1 MGKFSAD
8 AQQLLEAI
16 GGKENIVAVS
26 HCITRMR
33 FVLGDPKK
41 ADMKRIDSI
50 PSVKG
55 TFTQA
60 GQFQVIIGNEV
71 ADFYKDFAD
80 VSGVSGVSKA
90 EVKSMSKQNQNILQR
105 LMTSIAEIFAPLI
118 PAIVVGGLILG
129 FRNVIDSMEIFGGAT
144 LVSQSQFWAGV
155 DHFLWLLGEAVFHVG
170 IPVGICWTIMK
181 KMGGTE
187 MLGLILGL
195 TLVSAQLTNA
205 YGVASALANGTINQ
219 WNFGFIKINMIGY
232 QAQVIPAMMAAFTLA
247 YLERFFKKIIP
258 QVVQMILVP
267 FFSLLFAVMAA
278 HFILGPIGWKIG
290 SWISAAVFAGISG
303 SFRVLFGA
311 IFGFFYAPLVITG
324 LHHMSNAIDIQLI
337 ADFGGTMLWP
347 MIALSN
353 IAQGS
358 AVLGMIF
365 LQKKSAKAKELNIPS
380 CISCYLG
387 VTEPAMFGV
396 NLKYVFPF
404 ICGMTGSCIAGIIS
418 TATSVTASAIGV
430 GGLPGILSIQPG
442 SIAWFAI
449 CMLVAV
455 VVPFV
460 LTYIIGRHKG
470 IDAEANEEADVS
482 ELEARAKA
490 EHLPV
495 EMKAFLSGKTIAI
508 DKVPDA
514 TFAEKVLGDGIAI
527 EPSDNVLLSPVD
539 ALVEQTME
547 GSNHAIGLTLA
558 NGLEILLH
566 IGLDTVEMKGDG
578 FTIHVKQGERVKA
591 GQKLITFDP
600 EKIKAAGHPLTTI
613 MVITN
618 TANYS
623 VFDFNS
629 DIDVK
634 AGENVIVRAE

>member
-1 MGKFSAD
+1 MGKFLSD
-8 AQQLLEAI
+8 AKELLAAI
-16 GGKENIVAVS
+16 GGKENITAVS

-33 FVLGDPKK
+33 FVLTDPKN
-41 ADMKRIDSI
+41 ADIKRIESI
-50 PSVKG
+50 KSVKG

-71 ADFYKDFAD
+71 ADLYKDFTE
-80 VSGVSGVSKA
+80 VSGVSGVSKS

-170 IPVGICWTIMK
+170 IPVGICWTIMR

-187 MLGLILGL
+187 MLGIILGL
-195 TLVSAQLTNA
+195 TLVSSQLTNA
-205 YGVASALANGTINQ
+205 YAVAGAMANGTLNQ
-219 WNFGFIKINMIGY
+219 WNFGFIKVNMIGY
-232 QAQVIPAMMAAFTLA
+232 QAQVLPAMLAAFTLA

-278 HFILGPIGWKIG
+278 HFVLGPIGWRIG
-290 SWISAAVFAGISG
+290 SWISAAVYAGISG
-303 SFRVLFGA
+303 SYRVVFGA

-365 LQKKSAKAKELNIPS
+365 LQRRSAKAKELNIPS

-418 TATSVTASAIGV
+418 TASSVTASAIGV

-442 SIAWFAI
+442 SIAMFAV
-449 CMLVAV
+449 CMCVAV
-455 VVPFV
+455 AVPFA
-460 LTYIIGRHKG
+460 LTYVAGKRKG
-470 IDAEANEEADVS
+470 IDKEAEDEASKEEA
-482 ELEARAKA
+482 LEKART
-490 EHLPV
+490 EHKPIDF
-495 EMKAFLSGKTIAI
+495 MAFLTGKTVAI
-508 DKVPDA
+508 NEVPDA

-527 EPSDNVLLSPVD
+527 EPTDNILVSPVD
-539 ALVEQTME
+539 AVVEQTME
-547 GSNHAIGLTLA
+547 GSNHAIGLIMD
-558 NGLEILLH
+558 NGLELLLH
-566 IGLDTVEMKGDG
+566 IGLDTVAMNGDG
-578 FTIHVKQGERVKA
+578 FVIHVAEGDRVKT
-591 GQKLITFDP
+591 GQELISFDP

-618 TANYS
+618 DSGYETFR
-623 VFDFNS
+623 FDAGLE
-629 DIDVK
+629 VK
-634 AGENVIVRAE
+634 AAENVIAHAE

>member
-1 MGKFSAD
+1 MGKFLSD
-8 AQQLLEAI
+8 AKELLAAI
-16 GGKENIVAVS
+16 GGKENITAVS

-33 FVLGDPKK
+33 FVLTDPKN
-41 ADMKRIDSI
+41 ADIKRIESI
-50 PSVKG
+50 KSVKG

-71 ADFYKDFAD
+71 ADFYKDFTE
-80 VSGVSGVSKA
+80 VSGVSGVSKS

-170 IPVGICWTIMK
+170 IPVGICWTIMR

-187 MLGLILGL
+187 MLGIILGL
-195 TLVSAQLTNA
+195 TLVSSQLTNA
-205 YGVASALANGTINQ
+205 YAVAGAMANGTLNQ
-219 WNFGFIKINMIGY
+219 WNFGFIKVNMIGY
-232 QAQVIPAMMAAFTLA
+232 QAQVLPAMLAAFTLA

-278 HFILGPIGWKIG
+278 HFVLGPIGWRIG
-290 SWISAAVFAGISG
+290 SWISAAVYAGISG
-303 SFRVLFGA
+303 SYRVVFGA

-365 LQKKSAKAKELNIPS
+365 LQRRSAKAKELNIPS

-418 TATSVTASAIGV
+418 TASSVTASAIGV

-442 SIAWFAI
+442 SIAMFAV
-449 CMLVAV
+449 CMCVAV
-455 VVPFV
+455 AVPFA
-460 LTYIIGRHKG
+460 LTYVAGKRKG
-470 IDAEANEEADVS
+470 IDKEAEDEASKEEA
-482 ELEARAKA
+482 LEKART
-490 EHLPV
+490 EHKPIDF
-495 EMKAFLSGKTIAI
+495 MAFLTGKTVAI
-508 DKVPDA
+508 NEVPDA

-527 EPSDNVLLSPVD
+527 EPTDNILVSPVD
-539 ALVEQTME
+539 AVVEQTME
-547 GSNHAIGLTLA
+547 GSNHAIGLIMD
-558 NGLEILLH
+558 NGLELLLH
-566 IGLDTVEMKGDG
+566 IGLDTVAMNGDG
-578 FTIHVKQGERVKA
+578 FVIHVAEGDRVKT
-591 GQKLITFDP
+591 GQELISFDP

-618 TANYS
+618 DSGYETFR
-623 VFDFNS
+623 FDAGLE
-629 DIDVK
+629 VK
-634 AGENVIVRAE
+634 AAENVIAHAE